1 MSNTPKTALI
11 ISILWPSFLTACGAT
26 AVFFTLFD
34 PWSLQVPPPLDDLSR
49 IGAYTVGFFLF
60 WLLTATT
67 SLITY
72 YYQASN
78 TRNTRDLENHG

>member
-49 IGAYTVGFFLF
+49 IGAYTVGFFSILVADSDNQLDY
-60 WLLTATT
+60 LLL
-67 SLITY
+67 S
-72 YYQASN
+72 SK
-78 TRNTRDLENHG
+78 